1 MTLRSVFKNWID
13 HYFSDEEAV
22 ILLVVLVLGFAV
34 VILFGRML
42 APFLTALVIAFLLQG
57 AVGWLERRHVP
68 HLLAVTLVFLA
79 FIGMLLAMAFI
90 LMPLIW
96 NQLVGLVQE
105 TPRMFASG
113 QQLLDD
119 LQERYPHLITPDQ
132 VQEWIAVAGRELT
145 QIGQRALTL
154 SLASL
159 GNVLALVIYF
169 VLVPILVFFL
179 LKDRRELVGFALSLL
194 PQRRALMTQIWQEM
208 DNQIA
213 NYVRGKFI
221 EIIIVGTVAFVTFA
235 FFGLP
240 YSALLGVVVGLSVL
254 VPYIGAAVATLPVAA
269 VAGFHFGMT
278 SEFAYVVVAYGI
290 IQALDGNVLVPI
302 LFSEAVNL
310 HPVSII
316 VAVLF
321 FGGIWGF
328 WGIFFAI
335 PLGRCSRRWSTPG
348 PGEYSGTSAR
358 RPPRPWPR
366 SRGQRGRGSGG
377 PARVALRT
385 PSGCRHAAPGPPPAP
400 PGRGPAP

>member
-1 MTLRSVFKNWID
+1 MTLRTVFKGWID

-22 ILLVVLVLGFAV
+22 ILLVLLVFGFAA
-34 VILFGRML
+34 VIFLGRML

-57 AVGWLERRHVP
+57 AVSWLQRRHVP
-68 HLLAVTLVFLA
+68 HLLAVFLVFLG
-79 FIGMLLAMAFI
+79 FIGILLALAFI

-119 LQERYPHLITPDQ
+119 LQERYPQLITPDQ
-132 VQEWIAVAGRELT
+132 IQNWVAVAGREMT
-145 QIGQRALTL
+145 QFGQRALTL

-159 GNVLALVIYF
+159 GNVLSLIIYL

-179 LKDRRELVGFALSLL
+179 LKDRDRLVDFTLSLL
-194 PQRRALMTQIWQEM
+194 PRKRALMTRIWQEM
-208 DNQIA
+208 DVQIA

-221 EIIIVGTVAFVTFA
+221 EIIIVGTVSFLTFA
-235 FFGLP
+235 YFGLP
-240 YSALLGVVVGLSVL
+240 YSALLAVLVGFSVL

-278 SEFAYVVVAYGI
+278 SEFAYVVIAYGI

-335 PLGRCSRRWSTPG
+335 PLATLLKALV
-348 PGEYSGTSAR
+348 YA
-358 RPPRPWPR
+358 WPR
-366 SRGQRGRGSGG
+366 GIQRHKREEAVEGL
-377 PARVALRT
+377 VEE
-385 PSGCRHAAPGPPPAP
+385 
-400 PGRGPAP
+400 

>member
-1 MTLRSVFKNWID
+1 MTLRAVLRGWVD
-13 HYFSDEEAV
+13 RYLSDEEAV
-22 ILLVVLVLGFAV
+22 ILLLVLVLGIAV
-34 VILFGRML
+34 VVFLGRML

-57 AVGWLERRHVP
+57 AVSWLERRHVP
-68 HLLAVTLVFLA
+68 HLLAVILVFL
-79 FIGMLLAMAFI
+79 FFLGLLLAMALI

-96 NQLVGLVQE
+96 NQLVALVQE

-119 LQERYPHLITPDQ
+119 LQERYPQLVTPDQ
-132 VQEWIAVAGRELT
+132 IQNWIAVAGREMT
-145 QIGQRALTL
+145 QFGQRALTL

-159 GNVLALVIYF
+159 GNVLALIIYL

-179 LKDRRELVGFALSLL
+179 LKDRERLVDFILSLL
-194 PQRRALMTQIWQEM
+194 PRKRTLMTRIWHEM
-208 DNQIA
+208 DSQIA

-221 EIIIVGTVAFVTFA
+221 EIMIVGTAAFLTFA

-240 YSALLGVVVGLSVL
+240 YTALLAVLVGFSVL

-269 VAGFHFGMT
+269 VAGFHFGM
-278 SEFAYVVVAYGI
+278 SDQFLYVLVAYGV
-290 IQALDGNVLVPI
+290 IQALDGNVLVPV

-335 PLGRCSRRWSTPG
+335 PLATLIKALV
-348 PGEYSGTSAR
+348 YA
-358 RPPRPWPR
+358 WPR
-366 SRGQRGRGSGG
+366 GVKRHREGEGG
-377 PARVALRT
+377 EVVA
-385 PSGCRHAAPGPPPAP
+385 GE
-400 PGRGPAP
+400 

>member
-1 MTLRSVFKNWID
+1 MTLRAVLKGWVD
-13 HYFSDEEAV
+13 HYLSDEEAV
-22 ILLVVLVLGFAV
+22 ILLVMLVLGFAV
-34 VILFGRML
+34 VIFLGRML

-57 AVGWLERRHVP
+57 AVSWLERRRVP
-68 HLLAVTLVFLA
+68 HFLAVTLVFLG
-79 FIGMLLAMAFI
+79 FVGLLLAMAFI

-96 NQLVGLVQE
+96 NQLVTLVQE

-113 QQLLDD
+113 QRLLDD
-119 LQERYPHLITPDQ
+119 LQELYPQLITPDQ
-132 VQEWIAVAGRELT
+132 IQNWIAAAGREMT
-145 QIGQRALTL
+145 QFGQRALSL

-159 GNVLALVIYF
+159 GNVLALIIYL

-179 LKDRRELVGFALSLL
+179 LKDRERLSGFILSLL
-194 PQRRALMTQIWQEM
+194 PRKRTLMTRIWHEM
-208 DNQIA
+208 DSQIA

-221 EIIIVGTVAFVTFA
+221 EIMIVGIVAFLTFA

-240 YSALLGVVVGLSVL
+240 YAALLAVLVGFSVL

-269 VAGFHFGMT
+269 VAGFHFGM
-278 SEFAYVVVAYGI
+278 SDEFLYVLVAYGI
-290 IQALDGNVLVPI
+290 IQALDGNVLVPV

-335 PLGRCSRRWSTPG
+335 PLATLLKALV
-348 PGEYSGTSAR
+348 YA
-358 RPPRPWPR
+358 WPR
-366 SRGQRGRGSGG
+366 GVTRHRQGEGSD
-377 PARVALRT
+377 
-385 PSGCRHAAPGPPPAP
+385 AAAEE
-400 PGRGPAP
+400 

>member
-1 MTLRSVFKNWID
+1 MTLRTVFKGWVE

-22 ILLVVLVLGFAV
+22 ILLVLLALGFAV
-34 VILFGRML
+34 VVVLGRML

-57 AVGWLERRHVP
+57 AVSWLERQGAP
-68 HLLAVTLVFLA
+68 HLLAVMVVFLG
-79 FIGMLLAMAFI
+79 FIGILLAMAFI

-119 LQERYPHLITPDQ
+119 LQARYPNLITPDQ
-132 VQEWIAVAGRELT
+132 IQNWIAAAGREMT
-145 QIGQRALTL
+145 QFGQRALTL

-159 GNVLALVIYF
+159 GNVVALIVYL
-169 VLVPILVFFL
+169 VLVPILVFFM
-179 LKDRRELVGFALSLL
+179 LKDRDRLVGFTLSLL
-194 PQRRALMTQIWQEM
+194 PQQRDLMTRIWQEM
-208 DNQIA
+208 DDQIA
-213 NYVRGKFI
+213 NFVRGKFI
-221 EIIIVGTVAFVTFA
+221 EIVIVGTVSFLTFA

-240 YSALLGVVVGLSVL
+240 YAALLAVLVGFSVL

-278 SEFAYVVVAYGI
+278 DEFVYVLVAYGI

-316 VAVLF
+316 LAVLF
-321 FGGIWGF
+321 FGGVWGF

-335 PLGRCSRRWSTPG
+335 PLATLIKALV
-348 PGEYSGTSAR
+348 YA
-358 RPPRPWPR
+358 WPR
-366 SRGQRGRGSGG
+366 GIQSRQ
-377 PARVALRT
+377 ADVAQQELVEE
-385 PSGCRHAAPGPPPAP
+385 
-400 PGRGPAP
+400 

>member
-1 MTLRSVFKNWID
+1 MTLRTVFKGWIE

-22 ILLVVLVLGFAV
+22 ILLVLLALGFAV
-34 VILFGRML
+34 VVLLGRML

-57 AVGWLERRHVP
+57 AVSWLERQGAP
-68 HLLAVTLVFLA
+68 HLLAVMVVFLA
-79 FIGMLLAMAFI
+79 FIGILLAMAFI

-96 NQLVGLVQE
+96 DQLVGLVQE

-119 LQERYPHLITPDQ
+119 LQERYPNLITPDQ
-132 VQEWIAVAGRELT
+132 IQNWIAAAGREMT
-145 QIGQRALTL
+145 QFGQRALTL

-159 GNVLALVIYF
+159 GNVVALIVYL
-169 VLVPILVFFL
+169 VLVPILVFFM
-179 LKDRRELVGFALSLL
+179 LKDRDRLVGFTLSLL
-194 PQRRALMTQIWQEM
+194 PQQRDLMTRIWQEM
-208 DNQIA
+208 DDQIA
-213 NYVRGKFI
+213 NFVRGKFI
-221 EIIIVGTVAFVTFA
+221 EIVIVGTVSYLTFA

-240 YSALLGVVVGLSVL
+240 YSALLAVLVGFSVL

-278 SEFAYVVVAYGI
+278 DEFVYVLVAYGI

-316 VAVLF
+316 LAVLF
-321 FGGIWGF
+321 FGGVWGF

-335 PLGRCSRRWSTPG
+335 PLATLIKALV
-348 PGEYSGTSAR
+348 YA
-358 RPPRPWPR
+358 WPR
-366 SRGQRGRGSGG
+366 GIQSRQ
-377 PARVALRT
+377 AEVAQQELVEE
-385 PSGCRHAAPGPPPAP
+385 
-400 PGRGPAP
+400 

>member
-1 MTLRSVFKNWID
+1 MTLREVFKGWIE

-22 ILLVVLVLGFAV
+22 ILLVLLVLGFAV

-57 AVGWLERRHVP
+57 GVNALTRRGVP
-68 HLLAVTLVFLA
+68 HLLAVTLIFLA
-79 FIGMLLAMAFI
+79 FIGVLLALAFI

-105 TPRMFASG
+105 TPRIVASG
-113 QQLLDD
+113 QRWLDD
-119 LQERYPHLITPDQ
+119 VQERYPTLVTPDQ

-145 QIGQRALTL
+145 QFGQRALTL

-159 GNVLALVIYF
+159 GNVLALIIYL

-179 LKDRRELVGFALSLL
+179 LKDREQLVDFTLSLL
-194 PQRRALMTQIWQEM
+194 PQQRTLMTRIWQEM
-208 DNQIA
+208 DTQIA
-213 NYVRGKFI
+213 NYVRGKFV
-221 EIIIVGTVAFVTFA
+221 EIIIVGTVSFFTFA

-240 YSALLGVVVGLSVL
+240 YSALLAVLVGFSVL

-269 VAGFHFGMT
+269 VAGFHFGM
-278 SEFAYVVVAYGI
+278 SEQFLYVLIAYGV

-335 PLGRCSRRWSTPG
+335 PLATLLKALV
-348 PGEYSGTSAR
+348 YA
-358 RPPRPWPR
+358 WPR
-366 SRGQRGRGSGG
+366 GIRQYHDSQQS
-377 PARVALRT
+377 VELEQST
-385 PSGCRHAAPGPPPAP
+385 EE
-400 PGRGPAP
+400 